1 MADLTLPVR
10 FLRHGTDDGVE
21 CVEAE
26 IVHEEREWSV
36 PVAQSA
42 LVLVD
47 CWAEHFI
54 RTHQESSG
62 RIMRETLAPVV
73 AAARRAGVA
82 IIHAPSPNYLDPYPQ
97 SVAYASDRDLGLEP
111 PPPAPSWPPAEFRSR
126 QGEYAAYARPPEPK
140 VREWLKDMSRYR
152 IAEVL
157 APQPGDY
164 VIRTGEQLHRLL
176 THQRRLHLF
185 YAGFATNM
193 CILYRDYGTR
203 EMGRRGYN
211 ILLLRDCTDGIEC
224 RETREG
230 RTQTQAAILS
240 IEVGVGCSVTS
251 TDFLQACAATRSNQA
266 Q

>member
-1 MADLTLPVR
+1 MADLKLPVR

-21 CVEAE
+21 CVEEE
-26 IVHEEREWSV
+26 IVHEERQWRV
-36 PVAQSA
+36 PAEQSA

-54 RTHQESSG
+54 RTHQEGSG
-62 RIMRETLAPVV
+62 RMMREVLAPTV
-73 AAARRAGVA
+73 AAARQAGVLV
-82 IIHAPSPNYLDPYPQ
+82 IHAPSPNYIDIYPQ
-97 SVAYASDRDLGLEP
+97 WVAYASDRDLGFEP
-111 PPPAPSWPPAEFRSR
+111 PPPAPTWPPAEFRR
-126 QGEYAAYARPPEPK
+126 REGEYASYVRPEEPK

-152 IAEVL
+152 IADVL
-157 APQPGDY
+157 APQPGDF
-164 VIRTGEQLHRLL
+164 VVRTGEQLHRLL
-176 THQRRLHLF
+176 SHQRRLHLF

-203 EMGRRGYN
+203 EMDRRGYN

-230 RTQTQAAILS
+230 RWQTQAAILS
-240 IEVGVGCSVTS
+240 IEVGVGCSVLS
-251 TDFLQACAATRSNQA
+251 TDFRRACAAVSA